1 MGLAPELVERF
12 AAAAATIREPE
23 QLRTYECDGL
33 TGRRV
38 VPALVVLP
46 ASAAEVQAVVRIC
59 NDAGI
64 PFVAR
69 GAGTG
74 LSGGALP
81 VADGIVISLARM
93 NRVLSIDVDAGEV
106 VVEPGVTNLDVTR
119 AVAADGFYY
128 APDPSSQQVCTIGGN
143 VAENSGGAHC
153 LKYGFTVNHVLAA
166 EIVLP
171 DGELVEL
178 SVWDEGPDLLGA
190 VRRLRGNARDRDE
203 ADAARAG
210 GAGSR
215 ADAARGLRAH
225 RRRRRRRLR
234 NDRRGHPPRRDR
246 DDGRDHDR
254 GGGGR
259 RRRRLPARLRRGADR
274 RARRTRRPGRARP
287 RSSSEQ
293 LCREAGAVEIRIASD
308 PADRAAVWRGRKAAF
323 AAMGRV
329 SPDYYVQDGV
339 VPRTKLPEVLRRID
353 ELSRE
358 HGLRVGNVFHA
369 GDGNLHPLV
378 LYDARIE
385 GQAERAELLAEPILE
400 ACVDAGGSITGEHGV
415 GTDKACAMPLMFSED
430 GPRGDEARC
439 AAASTRPGSR
449 TRASSSR
456 RRGSAARCRGRTA
469 CTRSNWR
476 ALPSGSE
483 PGIVEHEPGDLTCI
497 VDGAASPLDAAGRAR
512 PARAAALARPAR
524 RPDARGVPARRSLRA
539 AAPPLR
545 DDARPRD
552 RRRRRAAGR
561 HARATRAARS

>member
-12 AAAAATIREPE
+12 SAAADTIREPE

-38 VPALVVLP
+38 VPALVALP
-46 ASAAEVQAVVRIC
+46 STTEEVQAVVRIC
-59 NDAGI
+59 NDTGI

-81 VADGIVISLARM
+81 VAEGIVISLARM
-93 NRVLSIDVDAGEV
+93 NSVLSIDLDAGEV
-106 VVEPGVTNLDVTR
+106 VVEPGVTNLEVTR
-119 AVAADGFYY
+119 AVSGEGFYY

-171 DGELVEL
+171 DGELAEL

-190 VRRLRGNARDRDE
+190 FVGSEGTLGIATKLTLRVLPAPQTVRTLLAGFAHT
-203 ADAARAG
+203 DAAGAAVSGTIAAG
-210 GAGSR
+210 ILPAAIEMMDAITIEAAEAAVGA
-215 ADAARGLRAH
+215 
-225 RRRRRRRLR
+225 
-234 NDRRGHPPRRDR
+234 NYPPGCGAVLIIEL
-246 DDGRDHDR
+246 DGRVAQVEHDVV
-254 GGGGR
+254 
-259 RRRRLPARLRRGADR
+259 LV
-274 RARRTRRPGRARP
+274 
-287 RSSSEQ
+287 EE
-293 LCREAGAVEIRIASD
+293 LCRDAGAVEIRIAAD
-308 PADRAAVWRGRKAAF
+308 PADRASVWRGRKAAF

-378 LYDARIE
+378 LYDARID
-385 GQAERAELLAEPILE
+385 GHAELAEQLASRILE

-415 GTDKACAMPLMFSED
+415 GADKACAMPLMFSESD
-430 GPRGDEARC
+430 LEVMKRLRVAFDPGGLANPGKLFPTPRLCGEVPGPYR
-439 AAASTRPGSR
+439 
-449 TRASSSR
+449 
-456 RRGSAARCRGRTA
+456 
-469 CTRSNWR
+469 
-476 ALPSGSE
+476 
-483 PGIVEHEPGDLTCI
+483 VH
-497 VDGAASPLDAAGRAR
+497 PLELAGRAER
-512 PARAAALARPAR
+512 F
-524 RPDARGVPARRSLRA
+524 
-539 AAPPLR
+539 
-545 DDARPRD
+545 
-552 RRRRRAAGR
+552 
-561 HARATRAARS
+561 